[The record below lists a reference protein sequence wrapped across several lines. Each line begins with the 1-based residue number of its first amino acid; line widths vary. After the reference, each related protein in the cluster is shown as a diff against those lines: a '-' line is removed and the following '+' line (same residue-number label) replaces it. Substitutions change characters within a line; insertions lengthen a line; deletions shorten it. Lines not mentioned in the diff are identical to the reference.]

1 MALGNIEEHGFVKLW
16 PLEVEAFLHSV
27 RWKKEEMVRGSLSG
41 WKQGKKALSQRQDYF
56 FFPFGL
62 RSHLTSSD
70 TVLQR
75 ALVEDVG
82 GEGAEGGV
90 HAVLDLQT
98 DWPDSQNHQALK
110 KRLRKSCFGRLLAH
124 DHRAQLTV
132 VTHQDQLQEGID
144 RRKHSFYTTDK

>member
-1 MALGNIEEHGFVKLW
+1 MI
-16 PLEVEAFLHSV
+16 
-27 RWKKEEMVRGSLSG
+27 
-41 WKQGKKALSQRQDYF
+41 F
-56 FFPFGL
+56 FSPFGL

-70 TVLQR
+70 SVLQR

-82 GEGAEGGV
+82 GEGAEGRV

-110 KRLRKSCFGRLLAH
+110 QRLRKSCFGRLLAH

-144 RRKHSFYTTDK
+144 RRKHKSFYTTDK

>member
-1 MALGNIEEHGFVKLW
+1 MDG
-16 PLEVEAFLHSV
+16 
-27 RWKKEEMVRGSLSG
+27 KKERKHFCNDRIMI
-41 WKQGKKALSQRQDYF
+41 F

-70 TVLQR
+70 SVLQR

-82 GEGAEGGV
+82 GEGAEGRV

-110 KRLRKSCFGRLLAH
+110 QRLRKSCFGRLLAH

-144 RRKHSFYTTDK
+144 RRKHRVFTLLTSDSSRCVG